1 MKTMGLSRLVLVSPR
16 KFPDAE
22 ATARAAGANDILE
35 QSVIC
40 TSLQEAL
47 EGTVLSLAVTARR
60 RDLATPIRWPRQAAQ
75 ELTAAAL
82 GGEVALVFGNETAG
96 LSNDEVGLC
105 QAPVSIPAN
114 PGFSSL
120 NLGSAV
126 QLLCYE
132 LRMAA
137 VDPGEPPQG
146 ESDPARFEEVEGFIE
161 HLERSM
167 VGSGFL
173 DAGNPRRLMTRLRR
187 LFSRA
192 RLEKEEVAI
201 LRGMLAAFEKGPWKP
216 R

>member
-1 MKTMGLSRLVLVSPR
+1 MKTMGLSRLVLVNPR

-22 ATARAAGANDILE
+22 ATARAAGANDLLE
-35 QSVIC
+35 QAVVCS
-40 TSLQEAL
+40 SLQEAL
-47 EGTVLSLAVTARR
+47 EGTVLCLAVTARR
-60 RDLATPIRWPRQAAQ
+60 RDLATPIRWPRQAAE
-75 ELTAAAL
+75 ELAAGAV

-96 LSNDEVGLC
+96 LSNEEVALC

-132 LRMAA
+132 LRLAA

-146 ESDPARFEEVEGFIE
+146 ESDPARFEEVEGFIN
-161 HLERSM
+161 HLERSI

-173 DAGNPRRLMTRLRR
+173 DPENPRRLMLRLRR
-187 LFSRA
+187 LFARA

-201 LRGMLAAFEKGPWKP
+201 LRGMLSAFEKGPWKP
-216 R
+216 K